1 MCGKCCNPVTMTD
14 SLEKIKQRNKKRFP
28 NGLTSEDRFIDNDT
42 FIESFWKPLT
52 EKEISKLDLTKD
64 QRNMDFFKCEFF
76 KDNKCTNWNK
86 RPLICKY
93 YPLYHIPYMDFL
105 IDDCGYKNKL
115 KEVLNEHYD
124 IRTDL
129 INLTND
135 VEGILD

>member
-1 MCGKCCNPVTMTD
+1 
-14 SLEKIKQRNKKRFP
+14 
-28 NGLTSEDRFIDNDT
+28 
-42 FIESFWKPLT
+42 
-52 EKEISKLDLTKD
+52 
-64 QRNMDFFKCEFF
+64 
-76 KDNKCTNWNK
+76 
-86 RPLICKY
+86 
-93 YPLYHIPYMDFL
+93 MDFL